1 MIANEP
7 EILLED
13 KEELKK
19 IGVDLKSGQVTI
31 PIRRGASKNGIR
43 NPDESISITIS
54 NIPDGYYLAQR
65 VGEKYEQ
72 IGATDTFGTI
82 TLFSKSKESPDRSQ
96 EELSKYQLL
105 NDGNLYLVK
114 RYDQAFI
121 EDGSKLKIEVNSLIS
136 DEGSS
141 DSRSDKSTEYINI
154 TGVETPKYNR
164 INNFIDPLIIDIDR
178 DNRFELT
185 SLDNSHVKFNMI
197 PGKGSMNT
205 GWISENENKSKKNAA
220 FIVYNDKF
228 NDTDEIVIG
237 STAEMF
243 SEYFGTTRG
252 NATFRSGTE
261 ALASLDIN
269 LDGIL
274 DAKDETWQNI
284 QLWFDDGDAISSA
297 SEIDSIQKYIDY
309 IDLKSTEGVL
319 NKTPEWSSENVILS
333 KTNAYKA
340 SKTMQNYKLY
350 DVGLEVRPSEGERI
364 SLNVNRT
371 ISMKEGG
378 ASSSLELQSPDGE
391 KWIEDGKSDLTLVRV
406 SGIPNE
412 IIPTYGVKDIRG
424 DWLFTWTELAAADGK
439 FDLIPDIDWSG
450 DANISVMVSQVQ
462 ESGDIISSAIKTIRL
477 NVEAV
482 ADTPILRL
490 REQRTKEDI
499 PIALRSFIQQASI
512 KDKDDPNDY
521 SLSA

>member
-1 MIANEP
+1 MDSKGVNIGEKDNEHTVLTSHEWKNATIRGLSNDEKMIKLKVIAQSKEQSNGLTANSEALTLDWKVTPVIDDEGYAFIEIPEKGTKSGIKSDITLTLEVPTNALYSIASIKVPEGTELEIEENHKISSQKNKDNNEIVEYRIEINKELLDKNKGKLKLGITAADDFKGLLQGELNVYSSLRRDNASRFEGEILEKDIRYKLASHIEESNFEWNVIMVAKEP

-13 KEELKK
+13 KEGMKK
-19 IGVDLKSGQVTI
+19 VGVDFKSGKVTI

-197 PGKGSMNT
+197 PGKGLMNT
-205 GWISENENKSKKNAA
+205 GWISDNENKNNKNAA
-220 FIVYNDKF
+220 FIV
-228 NDTDEIVIG
+228 
-237 STAEMF
+237 
-243 SEYFGTTRG
+243 
-252 NATFRSGTE
+252 
-261 ALASLDIN
+261 
-269 LDGIL
+269 
-274 DAKDETWQNI
+274 
-284 QLWFDDGDAISSA
+284 
-297 SEIDSIQKYIDY
+297 
-309 IDLKSTEGVL
+309 
-319 NKTPEWSSENVILS
+319 
-333 KTNAYKA
+333 
-340 SKTMQNYKLY
+340 
-350 DVGLEVRPSEGERI
+350 
-364 SLNVNRT
+364 
-371 ISMKEGG
+371 
-378 ASSSLELQSPDGE
+378 
-391 KWIEDGKSDLTLVRV
+391 
-406 SGIPNE
+406 
-412 IIPTYGVKDIRG
+412 
-424 DWLFTWTELAAADGK
+424 
-439 FDLIPDIDWSG
+439 
-450 DANISVMVSQVQ
+450 
-462 ESGDIISSAIKTIRL
+462 
-477 NVEAV
+477 
-482 ADTPILRL
+482 
-490 REQRTKEDI
+490 
-499 PIALRSFIQQASI
+499 
-512 KDKDDPNDY
+512 
-521 SLSA
+521 